1 MNIGIV
7 GLGLIGGSIGLK
19 LQRLNHT
26 IYGVTNNN
34 FNKKKAIE
42 RNLAN
47 FVSCDLGILKEC
59 SLIILALPIKDL
71 INPSKELITV
81 IPKEAIVTD
90 VGSIKEPIIN
100 IWEKIHPLFV
110 GSHPMAGTEGKG
122 VESGFESLLENSKWI
137 ITPTSKTNSNAINVL
152 TTLITSMQCEIFKA
166 SPKEHDV
173 AVSLISHLPIFV
185 ASSLIKTANIENN
198 KSLLDL
204 TQKLAATG
212 FSDTTRVGGGN
223 SNLGLDL
230 AKNNKENVLNAIQ
243 EFKNNI
249 NEIETLIK
257 NETWDSLSKT
267 LKKVIKIRSNFIN

>member
-19 LQRLNHT
+19 LQKLNHT

-34 FNKKKAIE
+34 LNEKKAIE
-42 RNLAN
+42 RKLAN
-47 FVSCDLGILKEC
+47 FVSCDLSILKEC

-71 INPSKELITV
+71 IHPSNKLISA

-90 VGSIKEPIIN
+90 VGSIKEPIIET
-100 IWEKIHPLFV
+100 WEKIHPLFV
-110 GSHPMAGTEGKG
+110 GSHPMAGTEKKG
-122 VESGFESLLENSKWI
+122 VDSGFESLLDNAKWI
-137 ITPTSKTNSNAINVL
+137 ITPSSKTN
-152 TTLITSMQCEIFKA
+152 ITSLNTLSNLIISMECEILKT
-166 SPKEHDV
+166 SPKEHDE

-185 ASSLIKTANIENN
+185 ASSLINTAYTEKN

-204 TQKLAATG
+204 SRKFAAKG

-223 SNLGLDL
+223 PNLGLDL
-230 AKNNKENVLNAIQ
+230 AANNQKHILNAIKK
-243 EFKNNI
+243 FKNNI

-257 NETWDSLSKT
+257 NKNWELLSKKLT
-267 LKKVIKIRSNFIN
+267 EAKKVRSNFIN